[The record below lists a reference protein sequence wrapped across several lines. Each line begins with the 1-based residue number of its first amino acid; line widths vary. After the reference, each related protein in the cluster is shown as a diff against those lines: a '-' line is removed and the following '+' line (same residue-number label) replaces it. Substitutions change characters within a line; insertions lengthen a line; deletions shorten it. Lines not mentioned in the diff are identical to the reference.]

1 MTSSNLLFAVFNETC
16 RLSENIYENIINGY
30 SENKFLSNSMPNQTT
45 KPNNNLIPGLSSK
58 PPLPPFTAEP
68 KHQTIEECSSEE
80 KPKNK
85 EATNIKTIAEQE
97 AFDEIIALKFQRWFP
112 NTSSVIHEESSS
124 GDDNEMEMLSYKQR
138 QQYQTCEYRCEI
150 FKKNKKIL
158 TFDDESNMKGVK
170 SNRPKIKTPKAS
182 KSQKCE
188 EVPEAK
194 EPEND
199 AQPNIDSTDMP
210 ISEVMPHKVDDLDAL
225 QALEERDMQILRE
238 RQNSKMEKL
247 ESEDKLRQRKSV
259 EKPFELKNKNPKTNL
274 QKKTSS
280 SSPINGPLK
289 KQKKISFSM
298 SRRGSAE
305 IRPKKSVEFP
315 EPHRG
320 DNWNE
325 DFGKESSK
333 SVEEMENETEQLTDA
348 LRQSAN
354 SPQLPAGSQIEDVL
368 SWMGTHRSAT
378 PRSKMVN
385 NSEYRIRNFKG
396 I

>member
-1 MTSSNLLFAVFNETC
+1 
-16 RLSENIYENIINGY
+16 
-30 SENKFLSNSMPNQTT
+30 MPNQTT

-68 KHQTIEECSSEE
+68 KHQPTTIEECSNVE

-85 EATNIKTIAEQE
+85 DATNIKTIAEQE

-158 TFDDESNMKGVK
+158 TFDDESNTMGLK
-170 SNRPKIKTPKAS
+170 SNRSKIKTSKVI
-182 KSQKCE
+182 KSQVNCE
-188 EVPEAK
+188 EVPEAN
-194 EPEND
+194 EPEEND
-199 AQPNIDSTDMP
+199 VQQDISSTNITT
-210 ISEVMPHKVDDLDAL
+210 SEVNVSDKVDDLDAL

-247 ESEDKLRQRKSV
+247 ELEDKLKQRKNV
-259 EKPFELKNKNPKTNL
+259 EKTFELKNRNPKTSL
-274 QKKTSS
+274 QKKTSC

-289 KQKKISFSM
+289 KQKKSSFSM
-298 SRRGSAE
+298 NRRGSTE
-305 IRPKKSVEFP
+305 TRSKKNVEFS
-315 EPHRG
+315 ESHG
-320 DNWNE
+320 VDKNWNE
-325 DFGKESSK
+325 EFGKEVSK
-333 SVEEMENETEQLTDA
+333 SVEEMENETEHSTDA
-348 LRQSAN
+348 LRKSAN

-368 SWMGTHRSAT
+368 SWMGAHRSAT
-378 PRSKMVN
+378 PRSKVVN
-385 NSEYRIRNFKG
+385 NIEL
-396 I
+396 